1 VKDNI
6 AMSMLLVEQN
16 EELMSKIESIRKQ
29 IEDE

>member
-6 AMSMLLVEQN
+6 AMSMVLVEQN